1 MDRVRIYPIYNDFVN
16 FYFNSVHFEPRF
28 TKISKKRY
36 DTSTLSCPLTD
47 LMKLILYS
55 TKQQF
60 SNPQNTMKLGTLL
73 LMLFAFVLVSP
84 VAFAQDETAD
94 EGAQSFTLSGTV
106 DTYVHTTFGTMNPY
120 AGTYDGENLI
130 QAPKTA
136 FANLKGFSLGMV
148 NLIASYEGEKVGFVA
163 DLVFGPRG
171 TDAVFGSPYY
181 SSTGQI
187 INQMYAYWK
196 PTDNLTLTLGNFNT
210 FLGYEVISPAV
221 NFHYS
226 TSYMFSW
233 GPFSHTGIKGNL
245 EFGDGMN
252 LLLAVMNPTDLT
264 EFNPVSTYT
273 IGAQLGKSGDKGG
286 IYLNLLYGDQD
297 GKLDADVDED
307 GATSMGNLFQVD
319 ITGGWDLTDNFY
331 LGVNA
336 TYNQTSP
343 GETVSGS
350 SVVDLD
356 GDAGSFM
363 GVALYPKLS
372 LSDNTAIGLRVEYF
386 AIKNDYIQMFTL
398 DDGDGSVVDLTLS
411 LNHSIGNLTFI
422 PEIRL
427 DKTSDDSFITKGFDD
442 VTDTMVSLNFAAIYK
457 F

>member
-1 MDRVRIYPIYNDFVN
+1 
-16 FYFNSVHFEPRF
+16 
-28 TKISKKRY
+28 
-36 DTSTLSCPLTD
+36 
-47 LMKLILYS
+47 MKLR
-55 TKQQF
+55 
-60 SNPQNTMKLGTLL
+60 TLL
-73 LMLFAFVLVSP
+73 LIMIAFLLVTP
-84 VAFAQDETAD
+84 VAFAQDETAE
-94 EGAQSFTLSGTV
+94 EGAQSFTLSGTI
-106 DTYVHTTFGTMNPY
+106 DTYVHTTFGTMNPF
-120 AGTYDGENLI
+120 AGTYDGDDMLI
-130 QAPKTA
+130 HAPTTA

-171 TDAVFGSPYY
+171 TDAVFGSPFY

-196 PTDNLTLTLGNFNT
+196 PSNFSA

-264 EFNPVSTYT
+264 EFNPVNTYT
-273 IGAQLGKSGDKGG
+273 IGAQLGKSGDTGG

-297 GKLDADVDED
+297 GKLDADVDAN
-307 GATSMGNLFQVD
+307 GTTSAGNLFQVD
-319 ITGGWDLTDNFY
+319 LTGGWDLSETFY
-331 LGVNA
+331 LGINA

-343 GETVSGS
+343 GEIVSGS
-350 SVVDLD
+350 SVEDLD

-372 LSDNTAIGLRVEYF
+372 LSDNTSIGLRFEYF
-386 AIKNDYIQMFTL
+386 AIKNDYIELFML
-398 DDGDGSVVDLTLS
+398 DDGDGSVIDLTLS
-411 LNHSIGNLTFI
+411 LNHTIGNLTFI
-422 PEIRL
+422 PEVRI

-442 VTDTMVSLNFAAIYK
+442 TTDTLISLNFAAIYK

>member
-1 MDRVRIYPIYNDFVN
+1 M
-16 FYFNSVHFEPRF
+16 
-28 TKISKKRY
+28 KIKI
-36 DTSTLSCPLTD
+36 L
-47 LMKLILYS
+47 LIL
-55 TKQQF
+55 
-60 SNPQNTMKLGTLL
+60 LL
-73 LMLFAFVLVSP
+73 AIILINP
-84 VAFAQDETAD
+84 VAFGQDGPAD
-94 EGAQSFTLSGTV
+94 EGAQTFTLSGTI

-120 AGTYDGENLI
+120 AGTYDSDGDLLI
-130 QAPKTA
+130 HAPTSA

-148 NLIASYEGEKVGFVA
+148 NLIGSYEGEKVGFVA

-171 TDAVFGSPYY
+171 SDAVFGSPFY

-187 INQMYAYWK
+187 INQLYAYWK
-196 PTDNLTLTLGNFNT
+196 PSDNFTLTLGNFNT

-252 LLLAVMNPTDLT
+252 LMLAVMNPTDFT
-264 EFNPVSTYT
+264 EFNPVNTYT
-273 IGAQLGKSGDKGG
+273 IGAQLGHSGDAGG
-286 IYLNLLYGDQD
+286 IWLNLIYGDQD
-297 GKLDADVDED
+297 GKLSADVDPD
-307 GATSMGNLFQVD
+307 GTTSMGSLFQVD
-319 ITGGWDLTDNFY
+319 LTGGWDLSETFY

-336 TYNQTSP
+336 TYNQTAA
-343 GETVSGS
+343 GEVVNGN
-350 SVVDLD
+350 SVNDLD

-363 GVALYPKLS
+363 GVALYPKLQ
-372 LSDNTAIGLRVEYF
+372 LSESTGIGLRFEYF
-386 AIKNDYIQMFTL
+386 SIKNNYLPLFTL
-398 DDGDGSVVDLTLS
+398 DEGDGNVIDLTLS

-427 DKTSDDSFITKGFDD
+427 DMTSDDSYFTKDFEDT
-442 VTDTMVSLNFAAIYK
+442 TDTMISLNFAAVYK